1 VESKTS
7 RKSKTPKIQTSPQK
21 CVTEALKFRRTRWK
35 VERRGWVAFQ
45 QLVRKAGH
53 TTAERR
59 G

>member
-7 RKSKTPKIQTSPQK
+7 RESKIPKNQTSPQK

-35 VERRGWVAFQ
+35 VERMDWVARQ